1 MNKKNRVK
9 AISQL
14 LGILVCLTLLQAACA
29 QPEGSEGSSISDN
42 VTYGNGTPISD
53 NGNGISETAKAHTI
67 TPNYRSVYLTSGNNE
82 KFNVSFKNEGNET
95 LTITPKVVTLYGGNN
110 IVENWISISPTSA
123 TVESGAVQDFT
134 VEVDTPKDAGSAY
147 YQTAIAFTDDLLPN
161 SPDYVNAM
169 KLDISVQ
176 VSPKIE
182 LQSTY
187 LSDTVV
193 AEKEY
198 EYRVKIKNV
207 ADEDVTIDPKVTGS
221 SNLIVYSYG
230 TSSNTVVSSDDSIV
244 ISAPSIIKAG
254 EIASMTIK
262 VPVLENATGSYNG
275 NIDMNVDG
283 KSNDGS
289 NPQLNLY
296 LRAIQQPTVPYVKT
310 FNTKNKAP
318 ITIEVSTDYYSDQTM
333 GMRISP
339 EVEEPSFKI
348 KMKLNSRSVR
358 VSPSKIVQG
367 NNINL
372 GSSYYPAW
380 ALDDDTMYQNTN
392 KHYVETFTV
401 PGAVGKWELSILPE
415 NTETFGY
422 TITSGKSK

>member
-14 LGILVCLTLLQAACA
+14 LGILVCLVLVQAACA
-29 QPEGSEGSSISDN
+29 QPEGSDGGSISDN
-42 VTYGNGTPISD
+42 VTYGNGTPIS
-53 NGNGISETAKAHTI
+53 NNVNGISETAKAHTI
-67 TPNYRSVYLTSGNNE
+67 TPNSRSVYLTSGNNE

-95 LTITPKVVTLYGGNN
+95 LTITPKVVTLYGGNS
-110 IVENWISISPTSA
+110 IVENWISLSPTSA
-123 TVESGAVQDFT
+123 TVDSGAAQDFT

-161 SPDYVNAM
+161 SPEYVNAM

-187 LSDTVV
+187 LSDAVV
-193 AEKEY
+193 AGKEY
-198 EYRVKIKNV
+198 EYKVKIKNM
-207 ADEDVTIDPKVTGS
+207 ADEDVTINPKVTGS
-221 SNLIVYSYG
+221 SYVVYPYG
-230 TSSNTVVSSDDSIV
+230 TPSNTVVSSDDSIV

-254 EIASMTIK
+254 EITSMTIK
-262 VPVLENATGSYNG
+262 VPVLKNATGSYNG

-310 FNTKNKAP
+310 FNTKNNAP

-339 EVEEPSFKI
+339 KVEEPSFKI
-348 KMKLNSRSVR
+348 KMKFNSRSVR

-372 GSSYYPAW
+372 GSSYYPGW
-380 ALDDDTMYQNTN
+380 ALDDDTMYQNVN

-401 PGAVGKWELSILPE
+401 PGAAGKWELSILPE
-415 NTETFGY
+415 NTENFGY